1 MPRTRN
7 GHQNGHAAIR
17 RMPVRTVSVEL
28 EDDYA
33 DFSLTMRSNPPL
45 RTFTDMQSNADF
57 AVLRETV
64 KSLIVDWDFVDDQ
77 GQPITVGDMEALP
90 IDLFGMIITR
100 YLTTITTAAAVPK
113 A

>member
-1 MPRTRN
+1 MPRARN
-7 GHQNGHAAIR
+7 GQQNGHAVIR
-17 RMPVRTVSVEL
+17 RMPVRTVRVEL
-28 EDDYA
+28 EGDYA
-33 DFSLTMRSNPPL
+33 DFSLTMRANPPL

-64 KSLIVDWDFVDDQ
+64 RSLIVDWDFVDDQ
-77 GQPITVGDMEALP
+77 GQPIPVGDLDAVS

-100 YLTTITTAAAVPK
+100 YLETITTVAAVPK